1 MSRYAKKEDK
11 PFELSDSHVIVEYQ
25 KDGQLYVVDNP
36 QNITLTFDDYVV
48 VTRSYESEEDS
59 KKQMPYTV
67 CRVVGFTNKE
77 FLEVAKFMKLAIDV
91 KQISMKYHEEVI
103 VKNISRDDND
113 GQGSM
118 VMSEGGKSSSEE
130 GLGKISQAQEDNP
143 QNDKPEDDKLQD
155 DKSQED
161 KSKGKGYND
170 SSDIWD
176 NIPAKKKEDKKPV
189 LDVEA
194 IFSFIKKT
202 H

>member
-25 KDGQLYVVDNP
+25 TDGQLYVVDNP
-36 QNITLTFDDYVV
+36 QNITLTFDDYVA
-48 VTRSYESEEDS
+48 VTRTYESEEDS
-59 KKQMPYTV
+59 KKQMPYTI

-91 KQISMKYHEEVI
+91 KQILMKYHEEVI
-103 VKNISRDDND
+103 VKNISRDDNE

-118 VMSEGGKSSSEE
+118 VMSEGGKSSSEK
-130 GLGKISQAQEDNP
+130 GLGKISQAQEDNS
-143 QNDKPEDDKLQD
+143 QKDKP
-155 DKSQED
+155 
-161 KSKGKGYND
+161 KGKGYND
-170 SSDIWD
+170 SSDVWN
-176 NIPAKKKEDKKPV
+176 NIPVKKKEDKKPV